1 MADNT
6 INAEGMI
13 DASMGGM
20 DNPIAGE
27 RPDSQLTER
36 FSDLVAKVE
45 EVGQQPL
52 WDAQP
57 PKRFSDLAP
66 DDTGQSNYNPA
77 YDRFRTGGPLT
88 PEIAEQYGAY
98 GQAWSDQGG
107 GLGEITGAGTGSG
120 TLGDRILR
128 GMQGVREHVEQ
139 RAKEVEAALEPA
151 GQTLSMREM
160 FQTQWTL
167 SNLMLTE
174 DYIGKV
180 VSKGT
185 QAFDTL
191 LRNQ

>member
-1 MADNT
+1 MADN
-6 INAEGMI
+6 IVNAESII
-13 DASMGGM
+13 DSSMGHV
-20 DNPIAGE
+20 DSPVAGE
-27 RPDSQLTER
+27 QPDSHLTER

-45 EVGQQPL
+45 EGKEQPL

-57 PKRFSDLAP
+57 PRRFSELES
-66 DDTGQSNYNPA
+66 DDAGQYNPA
-77 YDRFRTGGPLT
+77 YDRFKTNGPLT

-98 GQAWSDQGG
+98 GQAWSDKGRV
-107 GLGEITGAGTGSG
+107 LGDSTGVEPGSG
-120 TLGDRILR
+120 TLGDKILR

-139 RAKEVEAALEPA
+139 GAKEVEAVLAPSGES
-151 GQTLSMREM
+151 LSMREM